1 MTDPSPTPSRLP
13 LAGLRVVEMRA
24 IGPVPFAGWMLGK
37 LGASVVRVVSPQDI
51 AAQPVRVGLL
61 ELGKERIGLDLKS
74 PDGQASMAALLADA
88 DVLIEGFRP
97 GVLERMGLAPA
108 ALAERHPRLIVGRL
122 SGWGTR
128 GAFAA
133 RAGHDI
139 NYLALTGVL
148 NAIGRRDAPVPPL
161 NIVAD
166 FGGGAMHLLVG
177 ILAKLVERSLSGA
190 GGLVE
195 TSILA
200 GTIGLTPYFFDR
212 LDGGTWRLE
221 REDNILDGAAPW
233 YRVYPTRDARFV
245 AVGAIEPQFFAELL
259 ALLEL
264 TGEIDPTRQHD
275 RTYWPVMSARFA
287 ERFTTRDRDAW
298 AALAERSDCC
308 VSPVLDFLEA
318 ARHPHNVA
326 NRFYTDEPAP
336 HPREV
341 IAFGPV

>member
-1 MTDPSPTPSRLP
+1 MTETPRPRPRPP
-13 LAGLRVVEMRA
+13 LAGLRVIELRA
-24 IGPVPFAGWMLGK
+24 IGPVPFVGWLLGK
-37 LGASVVRVVSPQDI
+37 LGASVVRVVSPQD
-51 AAQPVRVGLL
+51 AARAPARTGLL
-61 ELGKERIGLDLKS
+61 ELGKERVAADLKS
-74 PDGQASMAALLADA
+74 AEGRAAMDALLAGA

-97 GVLERMGLAPA
+97 GVLERIGLAPA
-108 ALAERHPRLIVGRL
+108 VLAERHPRLVVGRL

-139 NYLALTGVL
+139 NYLALTGLL

-161 NIVAD
+161 NVVAD
-166 FGGGAMHLLVG
+166 FGGGAMHLLTGV
-177 ILAKLVERSLSGA
+177 LAKLVERSLTGV

-212 LDGGTWRLE
+212 LDSGGWQLE
-221 REDNILDGAAPW
+221 RESNVLDGAAPY
-233 YRVYPTRDARFV
+233 YRVYPTRDDRFV
-245 AVGAIEPQFFAELL
+245 AVGAIEPQFYAELL
-259 ALLEL
+259 ALLGL
-264 TGEIDPTRQHD
+264 TGEIDASRQHD
-275 RTYWPVMSARFA
+275 RDYWPTMAERFAARFA
-287 ERFTTRDRDAW
+287 TRDRDDW
-298 AALAERSDCC
+298 AALAERTDCC

-326 NRFYTDEPAP
+326 NGLYTDRPAP

-341 IAFGPV
+341 IGFGPI